1 MTGGHATIFANE
13 AIPNITTVQFI
24 DGKTYFVQGQKMD
37 FNDPSSLG
45 DILHPP
51 IETSLFLLSQEI
63 EKEWK
68 AETLVSTY
76 DEEIP
81 SKRKH
86 VKIEP
91 VEYDG
96 SVGHFR
102 AWMDKFLAVN
112 GKTFKGTWEGHRVEY
127 DIGYFTPAGNT
138 TREVWNVYINQ
149 NVVING
155 KSPSDSHF
163 AMNSCN

>member
-1 MTGGHATIFANE
+1 MSHLFMQEGVRAGLFLLRGTGEVSKPLTGGHATIFANE

-45 DILHPP
+45 DILPSQLKQAYSS
-51 IETSLFLLSQEI
+51 TSQEI

-91 VEYDG
+91 VGILMGQLVTLE
-96 SVGHFR
+96 H
-102 AWMDKFLAVN
+102 WMD
-112 GKTFKGTWEGHRVEY
+112 
-127 DIGYFTPAGNT
+127 
-138 TREVWNVYINQ
+138 
-149 NVVING
+149 
-155 KSPSDSHF
+155 
-163 AMNSCN
+163 